1 MGWLVFIL
9 LGLGLIVLMS
19 RGQGGMG
26 CCGGGRSKRDE
37 DIHSGNSSDDPT
49 PKVIELRK
57 DEYTVLS
64 VEEEG
69 LPRNRRGD
77 SVKENRFHRP
87 SA

>member
-9 LGLGLIVLMS
+9 LGLGLMVLMS
-19 RGQGGMG
+19 RGRGGMG
-26 CCGGGRSKRDE
+26 CCGVDRSKRDE
-37 DIHSGNSSDDPT
+37 DIHAGNSPDDPT
-49 PKVIELRK
+49 PKVIELKK

-64 VEEEG
+64 VGDGG